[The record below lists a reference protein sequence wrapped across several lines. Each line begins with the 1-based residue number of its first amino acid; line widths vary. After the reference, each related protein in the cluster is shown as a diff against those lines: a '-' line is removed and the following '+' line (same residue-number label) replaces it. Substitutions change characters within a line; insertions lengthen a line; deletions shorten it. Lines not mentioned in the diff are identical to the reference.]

1 MHDYYNRLEVI
12 FKENSGLPS
21 DTEST
26 KVPLN
31 SVFRNVLDEDLA
43 LLVKWAQLNWEIIT
57 TPDLVNSANQLAQTI
72 QKSNKQKATK
82 IKNLRL
88 QELSAS
94 FQPHQTK

>member
-43 LLVKWAQLNWEIIT
+43 LLVK
-57 TPDLVNSANQLAQTI
+57 
-72 QKSNKQKATK
+72 
-82 IKNLRL
+82 
-88 QELSAS
+88 
-94 FQPHQTK
+94 